1 MSSPQ
6 IVARFAKN
14 TMEDVVVAL
23 DQFRNVDLVD
33 VRVYASFDSPSGERR
48 PTKKGISIK
57 RELLGDMIL
66 ALQAARDEIASPT
79 GRAL

>member
-33 VRVYASFDSPSGERR
+33 VRVYASFDSPGGERR
-48 PTKKGISIK
+48 PTKK
-57 RELLGDMIL
+57 
-66 ALQAARDEIASPT
+66 AS
-79 GRAL
+79 RSSASCWAI